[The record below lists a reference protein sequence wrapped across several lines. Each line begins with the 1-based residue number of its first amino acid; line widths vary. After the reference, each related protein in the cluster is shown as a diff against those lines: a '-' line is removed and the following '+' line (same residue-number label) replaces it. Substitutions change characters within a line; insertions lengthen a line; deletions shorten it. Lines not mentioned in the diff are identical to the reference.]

1 MGHTGDFSP
10 PTLETIHACVAFLHA
25 HVQQNHTTY
34 VHCKAGRGRSTV
46 IVLAYLMQHRGLSLD
61 EAHAFVLARRRHIS
75 LHPKQRAVL
84 TAFAA
89 SLVSSSSSSS

>member
-1 MGHTGDFSP
+1 MTSNAQKC
-10 PTLETIHACVAFLHA
+10 LRQSASATIPRSRASERR
-25 HVQQNHTTY
+25 QSHTTY
-34 VHCKAGRGRSTV
+34 VHCKAGRGRNTV
-46 IVLAYLMQHRGLSLD
+46 VVLAYLMQHRGLSLD

-89 SLVSSSSSSS
+89 SLVSSPSSSS